1 MNVGDPGTTLN
12 YPDHQWS
19 KEWGG
24 MDRRQTCVSWD
35 WGCTSSG
42 TQIRLDSYEDS
53 TFKMR
58 DFVCLK
64 ETLGR
69 ISKEGSFLWRQVF
82 FFLTVEN
89 VSYCLINYLYLLK
102 VFKIKIELHYVPSSH
117 SSLQYFLCAPVSHY
131 ISRLWFP
138 SLLLLEVTLLL
149 PSILDLPT
157 FCLLLENKK
166 ASME

>member
-1 MNVGDPGTTLN
+1 MGRDGQETNLRFLGLRMYLLR
-12 YPDHQWS
+12 YPDQAWLL
-19 KEWGG
+19 
-24 MDRRQTCVSWD
+24 RRLNLQNERFCVS
-35 WGCTSSG
+35 
-42 TQIRLDSYEDS
+42 Q
-53 TFKMR
+53 R
-58 DFVCLK
+58 DFRENFQGGFILMK
-64 ETLGR
+64 A
-69 ISKEGSFLWRQVF
+69 SF

-102 VFKIKIELHYVPSSH
+102 VFKIKIELRYVPSSH